1 MNYSDANNSIN
12 NNSGAINDIGGGGG
26 GGGGIIGMGM
36 GSSSIGMDMM
46 AVATRIQERARILTE
61 ERRKVKNTD
70 EILIELRQTR
80 DKEQKINNR
89 RRKNL
94 LECINERNNVEL
106 EIFDVQDTIDDYN
119 MNIELYNQQR
129 IESEERIEN
138 LINKRTKETTT
149 LYGPNLAQME
159 SYTKALE
166 NVVMTKERVIEQRRT
181 RLETMRNELE
191 RAKTEEQNINQ
202 ETETIREDI
211 HLRQGGGEVIPG
223 DSRGP
228 NDTNNKNNSSSNN
241 NNNNKA
247 MERDVEEINV
257 LSKRVRETIDQVRV
271 IQPTLFICTGYSPSL
286 VKYNGSDSITS
297 LIFIEMR
304 FSQTIELSFFSFSF
318 CFVYVSSI
326 LPLFN
331 SMKTEIRS

>member
-1 MNYSDANNSIN
+1 MVSITIINIQQNRQQKMNYSDANNSNSIN
-12 NNSGAINDIGGGGG
+12 NNTGAFNDMVGATSNDTGGRGGGGG
-26 GGGGIIGMGM
+26 

-61 ERRKVKNTD
+61 ERRKVKDTD

-106 EIFDVQDTIDDYN
+106 EMFDVQDKIDDYN

-129 IESEERIEN
+129 IESKERIEN
-138 LINKRTKETTT
+138 LTDKRTKETTT
-149 LYGPNLAQME
+149 FYGPNLAQME

-191 RAKTEEQNINQ
+191 RAKTEEHNINQ
-202 ETETIREDI
+202 DTETIREDI
-211 HLRQGGGEVIPG
+211 RRRRQGGGEVIATG
-223 DSRGP
+223 GGGP
-228 NDTNNKNNSSSNN
+228 NDANNINSSIS
-241 NNNNKA
+241 NKA
-247 MERDVEEINV
+247 MELLDVEEITV
-257 LSKRVRETIDQVRV
+257 LSKRVRETINQVRA
-271 IQPTLFICTGYSPSL
+271 
-286 VKYNGSDSITS
+286 
-297 LIFIEMR
+297 
-304 FSQTIELSFFSFSF
+304 
-318 CFVYVSSI
+318 
-326 LPLFN
+326 
-331 SMKTEIRS
+331 